1 MNLFCLVFSARFLMG
16 GILLGI
22 AYLSTCGDCD
32 RIGRG
37 WSLDCNHAFS
47 APSLS
52 SEVATPLVGEPCAD
66 DGLTRIVEEEKRNPK
81 R

>member
-1 MNLFCLVFSARFLMG
+1 MNLFCLVFSGRFLMG

-22 AYLSTCGDCD
+22 AYLSTRGDCD

-37 WSLDCNHAFS
+37 WLPDCNQDFS

-52 SEVATPLVGEPCAD
+52 SEVAAP
-66 DGLTRIVEEEKRNPK
+66 
-81 R
+81 